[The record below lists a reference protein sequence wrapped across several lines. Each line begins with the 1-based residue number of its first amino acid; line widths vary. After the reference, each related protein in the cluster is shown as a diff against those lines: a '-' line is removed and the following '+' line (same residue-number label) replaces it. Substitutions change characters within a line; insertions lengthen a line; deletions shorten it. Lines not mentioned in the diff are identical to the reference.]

1 MIPLRRRSLPK
12 AAAIAALTA
21 LAATGCYDSGF
32 RSPDPSQTEE
42 SVTQTI
48 AGLKDRFLGT
58 PFVVE
63 TDIAVAGVVTSSDQ
77 AQNFYRTICIE
88 ENGTALEIMAGID
101 RLHNDF
107 PIGCRVALHLKGL
120 TVAESRGV
128 LQVGK
133 APAPGSGYDTD
144 YIGSKAELDR
154 ILVRTSERILPPVPT
169 PMSIPE
175 LTVGRCGTLVRIEGL
190 HYDPEE
196 LAESAWSG
204 YKNFS
209 DKDGNSV
216 CTYVRNYAAFAGND
230 VPVGEVALTGILQY
244 DNTGEGRFLLKL
256 RDENDCVH

>member
-1 MIPLRRRSLPK
+1 
-12 AAAIAALTA
+12 
-21 LAATGCYDSGF
+21 
-32 RSPDPSQTEE
+32 
-42 SVTQTI
+42 
-48 AGLKDRFLGT
+48 
-58 PFVVE
+58 
-63 TDIAVAGVVTSSDQ
+63 
-77 AQNFYRTICIE
+77 
-88 ENGTALEIMAGID
+88 MAGID

>member
-1 MIPLRRRSLPK
+1 M
-12 AAAIAALTA
+12 AAAIAVLAVVTA
-21 LAATGCYDSGF
+21 VGCYDRGF
-32 RSPDPSQTEE
+32 RSPDPAQTETAVHE
-42 SVTQTI
+42 TI
-48 AGLKDRFLGT
+48 AGLKERFLGT

-63 TDIAVAGVVTSSDQ
+63 NDIAVAGVVTSSDQ
-77 AQNFYRTICIE
+77 AQNFYRSVCIE
-88 ENGTALEIMAGID
+88 ENGAALEIMAGID

-107 PIGCRVALHLKGL
+107 PIGCRVVLRLKGL

-133 APAPGSGYDTD
+133 APEPGSGYDTD

-154 ILVRTSERILPPVPT
+154 ILVRMSETLQPPLPAT
-169 PMSIPE
+169 LSIPE